1 MQRSHSDIKMELATF
16 KDRYQALQALL
27 QRDFLANP
35 DSVDSLVQKRSDGV
49 DALLRDIWKAFEIG
63 GQLCLSAV
71 GGYGRREL
79 HLHSDIDLLILIP
92 NGTHDVHQQNLS
104 QFLTFLWD
112 IGLEVGHATRDIA
125 DCVANIH
132 DLSIATNLSESRILI
147 GKESLFLRMKLMI
160 KSSDWSSRSFFV
172 GKQKE
177 QKSRH
182 LNYSNTAYNLEPN
195 LKESP
200 GGLRDI
206 QTVAWV
212 AKWYFNVDL
221 LSDLVEKKYL
231 TQGEYDLLI
240 AAQSFLWKV
249 RFALHIIAKRREDR
263 VAFQYQREVATVL
276 GYIDDNNGGPMAVEQ
291 LMRDYYQTATKVTR
305 LNDILLQL
313 FEENVL
319 HTQYLNER
327 FAISHG
333 YIYMTDS
340 KVFSQYPS
348 AFIEIFLLI
357 AKHNYISGISAD
369 TLRQMQTDID
379 LIDNNY
385 YKKRQNNRLFIELLQ
400 QKKGVNKALKLMNR
414 YGVLERYIPAFGK
427 ITGLMQYD
435 LFHAYTVDQHTLFVI
450 RNLRRFFVNEFVK
463 EFDLCSEIAQ
473 NIAKPELLF
482 LAGLFHDIAKGRGG
496 NHAVLGAKD
505 AQDFLGHHRFKA
517 KDIALVSRLV
527 EQHLLMTTV
536 AQKQDLEDF
545 EVIQKFTNSV
555 KTVEFLEFLYL
566 LTVAD
571 IRATKADLWNDW
583 KDSLLKK
590 LFYKAKEQL
599 LEYAKAPSVNREIKE
614 VKQVLIEAVI
624 QQGYDI
630 EQVDVIL
637 DSLPKDYFLRYQVDD
652 ILWHLQLLT
661 RQSDK
666 TIRVLSH
673 LSEHNVVDIFVYSED
688 HKGLFFNLVSVI
700 EKLGLDIVDAKIL
713 TSKNNMAYNTISVLQ
728 DEILKNTDINQVIEE
743 ELAGLVQSNTSVKQ
757 MSEKYTHRHFDHKMA
772 ISFAHNDK
780 WNLTKVEISV
790 IDKQGLLSNIAHIF
804 YELDI
809 YLVNAR
815 ISTMG
820 ERVEDVFF
828 IANADHKPLSKAE
841 KMQLKQYLQ
850 EKL

>member
-1 MQRSHSDIKMELATF
+1 MELATF
-16 KDRYQALQALL
+16 KDRYQALQASL
-27 QRDFLANP
+27 QVDFLANP
-35 DSVDSLVQKRSDGV
+35 NSVDSLVQKRSDEV
-49 DALLRDIWKAFEIG
+49 DVLLRDIWKAFEIS

-92 NGTHDVHQQNLS
+92 NGAHDAHQQNLS

-112 IGLEVGHATRDIA
+112 VGLEVGHATRDIA

-132 DLSIATNLSESRILI
+132 DLSVATNLSESRILI
-147 GKESLFLRMKLMI
+147 GKESLFLRMKAMI

-177 QKSRH
+177 QQNRH

-221 LSDLVEKKYL
+221 LADLVEKEYL

-249 RFALHIIAKRREDR
+249 RFALHTIAKRREDR

-276 GYIDDNNGGPMAVEQ
+276 AYVDDDNNGGSMAVEQ
-291 LMRDYYQTATKVTR
+291 LMRDYYRTATKVAR

-340 KVFSQYPS
+340 KVFSQHPS
-348 AFIEIFLLI
+348 AFIEIFLLV
-357 AKHNYISGISAD
+357 AKHNYVSGISAD

-414 YGVLERYIPAFGK
+414 YGVLEHYIPAFGK

-450 RNLRRFFVNEFVK
+450 RNLRRFFVNEFAK

-473 NIAKPELLF
+473 NISKPELLF

-496 NHAVLGAKD
+496 DHATLGAED
-505 AQDFLGHHRFKA
+505 VQVFLKHHRFKA
-517 KDIALVSRLV
+517 EDIALVSGLV
-527 EQHLLMTTV
+527 AQHLLMTQV

-545 EVIQKFTNSV
+545 EVIQKFAKSV
-555 KTVEFLEFLYL
+555 KSVEFLEFLYL

-571 IRATKADLWNDW
+571 IRATKADLWNGW

-590 LFYKAKEQL
+590 LFYKTKEQL
-599 LEYAKAPSVNREIKE
+599 QSQPKAPSADSALQE
-614 VKQVLIEAVI
+614 VKRTLDQAIM
-624 QQGYDI
+624 QQGYDG
-630 EQVDVIL
+630 EQVDKIL
-637 DSLPKDYFLRYQVDD
+637 NSLPKDYFLRYQVDD
-652 ILWHLQLLT
+652 ILWHLQLLS
-661 RQSDK
+661 RKSNK
-666 TIRVLSH
+666 AIRVSSH
-673 LSEHNVVDIFVYSED
+673 LSEHNVVDIFVHSED
-688 HKGLFFNLVSVI
+688 FKGLFFKLVSVI
-700 EKLGLDIVDAKIL
+700 EKLDLDIVDAKIL
-713 TSKNNMAYNTISVLQ
+713 TSKDNKAYNTISVLQ
-728 DEILKNTDINQVIEE
+728 DERLENIDINQVVEE
-743 ELAGLVQSNTSVKQ
+743 ELTKLVQSGADVGQ
-757 MSEKYTHRHFDHKMA
+757 MNEKYTYRHFDHKMK
-772 ISFAHNDK
+772 IDFARNDR
-780 WNLTKVEISV
+780 WYLTEVEVSV

-804 YELDI
+804 YQLDLH
-809 YLVNAR
+809 LVNAR

-828 IANADHKPLSKAE
+828 ISNAEHKPLSKAE
-841 KMQLKQYLQ
+841 EAQLKQYLQ